1 MTTRN
6 SEISIAVSGGSVEST
21 KKEILLSETNYH
33 NVARLYEENAVG
45 WTALHFVRR
54 LFVMRY
60 WKNNLF
66 WLGFFIIGVPILRGF
81 IFDTVNNGV
90 EVRAGVRG
98 IGVSNNSSEPPV
110 FIQTSFYGK
119 K

>member
-6 SEISIAVSGGSVEST
+6 SEISIATGGGSAESSR
-21 KKEILLSETNYH
+21 KEIVLSETNYH
-33 NVARLYEENAVG
+33 NVARLYEENAVA
-45 WTALHFVRR
+45 WTALHFLRR
-54 LFVMRY
+54 LCVLRY

-66 WLGFFIIGVPILRGF
+66 WVVVFIIGVPILRGF

-98 IGVSNNSSEPPV
+98 IGVSNNSSEPPA

-119 K
+119 